1 MRTSFGRSG
10 SGALRWFRLT
20 AVAIGVALAV
30 SACGSGS
37 GSGSGSSSGPVS
49 LTFAWWGDA
58 SRAKVTQ
65 AAVDLFVQKHPN
77 IKVSTQYAPFADFF
91 TKLGT
96 QVAGGNAP
104 DLFQIDRGYV
114 NEYAQ
119 RGALYDMSA
128 DKGDID
134 LSKWDSSFAN
144 SGKINGKLVAVPFA
158 QNSQTIVIDQTLA
171 QQYGVAMP
179 DKSWTWD
186 DLKTWAQQVHDK
198 SGGKVFGIADP
209 GSTYPAFESWL
220 VQHNKHLYDDK
231 GKLGYSVQDVVDF
244 WNFCT
249 DLRKSG
255 AATTAELTAT
265 ITGTPADEPLPK
277 GKAAAEWDYDS
288 LYTLY
293 VAATKDQ
300 LAMYPLP
307 QVNGNTGMLP
317 KPAQMLSV
325 YSKSKHPK
333 EAIELMNFLLNDK
346 DAANALGGSR
356 GLQPNLDIRNSM
368 AASATDP
375 GVKAI
380 YAYEADN
387 KSKLNPAAVTP
398 PKGDSQ
404 VLTLMQRTYQD
415 VAFGRQ
421 SVQDAANSF
430 YSQTKQLT
438 GN

>member
-1 MRTSFGRSG
+1 MRTSFGRR
-10 SGALRWFRLT
+10 GALRWLRLT
-20 AVAIGVALAV
+20 AVAVGVALAA

-37 GSGSGSSSGPVS
+37 GSGSSSGGQVNLS
-49 LTFAWWGDA
+49 FAWWGDA
-58 SRAKVTQ
+58 SRAKATQ
-65 AAVDLFVQKHPN
+65 AAVDLFQQRHPN

-91 TKLGT
+91 TKLAT

-119 RGALYDMSA
+119 RGALYDISTDKA
-128 DKGDID
+128 DLD
-134 LSKWDSSFAN
+134 LSKWDGSFAN
-144 SGKINGKLVAVPFA
+144 AGKINGRRVAVPFA

-231 GKLGYSVQDVVDF
+231 GKLGYTAQDVADF

-300 LAMYPLP
+300 LALFPLP
-307 QVNGNTGMLP
+307 QNNGNTGMLP